1 MTTNISAL
9 TRHVV
14 NNRRLNH
21 RRHKV
26 HDIVMRDENGRE
38 VFRGKTVNISGT
50 GAKIS
55 GFPTN
60 TDFARGQAVRVEFLV
75 LPKDCTQSAKR
86 KPISARI
93 VRVEERPD
101 DFIIAV
107 HFDTPL
113 YDN

>member
-1 MTTNISAL
+1 MIEKISAL
-9 TRHVV
+9 SRHVV
-14 NNRRLNH
+14 NDRRLNR
-21 RRHKV
+21 RRHKI
-26 HDIVMRDENGRE
+26 HDAIIRDEKGRE
-38 VFRGKTVNISGT
+38 AFRGKTVNISGT

-60 TDFARGQAVRVEFLV
+60 GEFARGQAVRVEFLV
-75 LPKDCTQSAKR
+75 LPKDCTQSARR

-107 HFDTPL
+107 RFDTPQ